1 MWEGEGIT
9 GNLEII
15 CIIER
20 NHCYLGIDSCD
31 HVGCGPSVFR
41 FLIVQKK
48 LLKIISPQ
56 TVLDDLEEGRKK
68 YKRRKVEKEKPIGKN
83 KKICMKDLGLLC
95 FLNKKQRGGRIN
107 HLLIHKY
114 VYFLSVR

>member
-1 MWEGEGIT
+1 MTWRLYASSKG
-9 GNLEII
+9 
-15 CIIER
+15 

-56 TVLDDLEEGRKK
+56 TVLDDLEEGRNTKE
-68 YKRRKVEKEKPIGKN
+68 EK
-83 KKICMKDLGLLC
+83 
-95 FLNKKQRGGRIN
+95 
-107 HLLIHKY
+107 
-114 VYFLSVR
+114 